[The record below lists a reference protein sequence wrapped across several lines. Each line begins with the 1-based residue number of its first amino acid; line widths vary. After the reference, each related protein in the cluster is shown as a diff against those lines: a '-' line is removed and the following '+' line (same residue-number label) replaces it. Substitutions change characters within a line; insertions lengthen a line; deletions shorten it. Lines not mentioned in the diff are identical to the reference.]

1 MLSIDANL
9 LLHAIN
15 EACPQHD
22 AAAAY
27 LKKMA
32 KSEHVA
38 ISEFILSEFYVL
50 LRNPAVL
57 INPLSASEAVEAVN
71 RYRRH
76 PRWKPSPPVSSSKL
90 MNGKPSSI
98 ALYWDFKKM
107 PRLRPSR
114 RTPAQRPR
122 ARRGVGNSNS
132 S

>member
-57 INPLSASEAVEAVN
+57 TNPLSASEAVEAVN
-71 RYRRH
+71 RIAGTRGG
-76 PRWKPSPPVSSSKL
+76 SPVPPFL
-90 MNGKPSSI
+90 PPN
-98 ALYWDFKKM
+98 L
-107 PRLRPSR
+107 
-114 RTPAQRPR
+114 
-122 ARRGVGNSNS
+122 
-132 S
+132 